1 MTVFLYC
8 FREREDLMDCYE
20 AVSGTRMHATY
31 YRPGGVYR
39 DLPDSM
45 PKYQY
50 SEWRSKKDVDRL
62 NARRSGGL
70 VDFIGDFVKRFPACI
85 DEYETLLTDNRI
97 WKQRTVNIGV
107 VSPERALQLGFSG
120 PMLRGSGIEWDLR
133 KKQPYDVYDR
143 VDFDIPVGV
152 NGDCYDRYL
161 VRVAEMRQST
171 HIVEQCVAWL
181 KANPGPVMIDDRKVR
196 PPRREEMKGDMESLI
211 HHFKLMTE
219 GYCVP
224 EGEVYAAVE
233 APKGELGVYLV
244 SDGANKPYRLK
255 VRAPGFAHL
264 ASLDEMVRGHML
276 ADVVAVIGTQ
286 DIVFGEIDR

>member
-1 MTVFLYC
+1 
-8 FREREDLMDCYE
+8 
-20 AVSGTRMHATY
+20 
-31 YRPGGVYR
+31 
-39 DLPDSM
+39 
-45 PKYQY
+45 
-50 SEWRSKKDVDRL
+50 
-62 NARRSGGL
+62 
-70 VDFIGDFVKRFPACI
+70 
-85 DEYETLLTDNRI
+85 
-97 WKQRTVNIGV
+97 
-107 VSPERALQLGFSG
+107 
-120 PMLRGSGIEWDLR
+120 MLRGSGVEWDLR
-133 KKQPYDVYDR
+133 KKQPYEVYEQM
-143 VDFDIPVGV
+143 DFDIPVGV

-161 VRVAEMRQST
+161 VRVEEMRQSNR
-171 HIVEQCVAWL
+171 IVEQCVAWL
-181 KANPGPVMIDDRKVR
+181 KANPGAVMIDDRKVR
-196 PPRREEMKGDMESLI
+196 PPRREEMKGDMESLL

-255 VRAPGFAHL
+255 VRAPGFPHL